1 MKSNMLML
9 VVVVAAMLPFLAI
22 SQESVCWDF
31 SNPESYKEFPLTMR
45 GVSRIENG
53 ALRATDASG
62 KPCGAVMDRIHPLAA
77 PDKAFRLTV
86 VFSLDDQFDRKMPG
100 MLWDSKYVASPNET
114 PQQQTFH
121 RGFQLF
127 IVHVNGI
134 NYRIQAAFGF
144 GTNSQVVQANMVSIP
159 PNEKHTLAMEFNASD
174 RVSFTFDGAPAGVCI
189 LHKGFLAEPYRNP
202 VLGDRIASNYW
213 PLGGSI
219 YSVTMETLPWKP
231 IQVAK
236 SAVARRV
243 FVWNEK
249 DAALKLA
256 ISNFTDAPCTNLTLI
271 ADLGEN
277 GRTELSVANVPTDKA
292 TIVPLPVNTL
302 LLPGEYAMNL
312 SLKDAQGKLLASGK
326 ESFFITPDLGDYMP
340 VMLWGG
346 LPVETCSRIGFTH
359 TGMSLVPHDGSLNAS
374 AYGAYIDLM
383 DSYFKHGIC
392 TYCPVTLDRRFTKP
406 GRFLRV
412 GPNNSKYDPSSVDPS
427 REELQQEILK
437 HVELSAINMGGHP
450 AWNMA
455 LSISEERDR
464 TNVDFSGRMNQAFR
478 EFSGYDMPATITD
491 KYPTPRRANLISL
504 DRIIADDD
512 PELTFYRWFWTKG
525 DGWNDLHSKITS
537 KFHEHIK
544 REFITFHD
552 PAVRVPLVWGSGGK
566 VDAIAHWTY
575 TNPDPIKIAQTTD
588 ELLAMA
594 DGCEGQKVL
603 SMTQIIWYRSAAA
616 PGRNVEN
623 PPEWVVRN
631 PDAIYMT
638 LPPDALRIA
647 FWSKI
652 SRQLAGIQYHGAN
665 SLVGGENT
673 NRYCYTNSESQ
684 EALRDV
690 VHTVVKPLG
699 PVLKKATEQPVE
711 VAILETF
718 PSTIYA
724 KEHFPVGWS
733 RGWVADL
740 HLALQW
746 AHFQPAVL
754 FDDHILTGKKLDH
767 LKVLFIPGAELMT
780 RKVVNKVKELQDRGV
795 IIVGDE
801 FTPPELSVDLRIA
814 SVQRN
819 DLEPQK
825 SKAELQQL
833 GLQIAEAL
841 CSQYQ
846 SRFKAS
852 SQDVVL
858 RTRQAGAGEYLFMV
872 NDKRTF
878 GDYIGQWRRVME
890 KGLPNVAQIAVKTDA
905 KAIYDAIEHKPVAF
919 KRNGEYAE
927 FDAEFS
933 PAGGK
938 MLVMLPAAIAGVHVE
953 VAAPEVARG
962 GEFQITASVL
972 DAENKVIEALLPVEV
987 TISDGHG
994 DRLPGSGHY
1003 AMQNGR
1009 LVIHEHVASNMAAGK
1024 VRVNVFC
1031 QSSGKSGFA
1040 EFTVR

>member
-1 MKSNMLML
+1 MRTYTSFILFAVL
-9 VVVVAAMLPFLAI
+9 LPFLVL
-22 SQESVCWDF
+22 SQESTTWDF
-31 SNPESYKEFPLTMR
+31 SKPESYKEYSFTLR
-45 GVSRIENG
+45 GESKIADG
-53 ALRATDASG
+53 ALQAVDASG
-62 KPCGAVMDRIHPLAA
+62 KAGGAVMDKIHPLAA
-77 PDKAFRLTV
+77 PDKAFRLTI
-86 VFSLDDQFDRKMPG
+86 VFSLDGQFERKLPG
-100 MLWDSKYVASPNET
+100 MLWDSKYIASPNGT
-114 PQQQTFH
+114 PQQQEFH

-144 GTNSQVVQANMVSIP
+144 GSTSQVVQANMVSIA
-159 PNEKHTLAMEFNASD
+159 PNEKHTLSMEFNASD
-174 RVSFTFDGAPAGVCI
+174 RVSFTFDDAPAGVCI
-189 LHKGFLAEPYRNP
+189 LNKGFLAVPHRNP

-219 YSVTMETLPWKP
+219 YSVTMEKLPWKP
-231 IQVAK
+231 IQIAK

-249 DAALKLA
+249 DAVLNLA
-256 ISNFTDAPCTNLTLI
+256 ISNFTDTPYSNLTLL
-271 ADLGEN
+271 ADLGAN
-277 GRTELSVANVPTDKA
+277 GKTEIAVANVATDQV

-302 LLPGEYAMNL
+302 LLPGDYDVNL
-312 SLKDAQGKLLASGK
+312 TLKDAQGAELASGK
-326 ESFFITPDLGDYMP
+326 ESFTVTPDLGDYMT

-346 LPVETCSRIGFTH
+346 LPVETCCRIGFTH
-359 TGMSLVPHDGSLNAS
+359 TGMSLVPHEGSLNAS

-383 DSYFKHGIC
+383 DSYFKHGIS
-392 TYCPVTLDRRFTKP
+392 TYCPVTLDRRFTKH

-412 GPNNSKYDPSSVDPS
+412 GPNNSKYDPPSVDPS
-427 REELQQEILK
+427 REELQREILK
-437 HVELSAINMGGHP
+437 QVELSAINLGGHP

-478 EFSGYDMPATITD
+478 EFSGYDIPATITG
-491 KYPTPRRANLISL
+491 KYPVPRRANLIAL

-512 PELTFYRWFWTKG
+512 PELTFYRWFWTCG
-525 DGWNDLHSKITS
+525 DGWNDLHTKIAA

-544 REFITFHD
+544 RDFTTFHD

-616 PGRNVEN
+616 PGTNVEN
-623 PPEWVVRN
+623 PPEWVRRN

-652 SRQLAGIQYHGAN
+652 SRQIAGIQYHGAN

-684 EALRDV
+684 EALREV
-690 VHTVVKPLG
+690 IHTVAKPLG
-699 PVLKKATEQPVE
+699 PVLKKAAEQPVE

-718 PSTIYA
+718 PSTIFA
-724 KEHFPVGWS
+724 QENFPIGWS

-746 AHFQPAVL
+746 AHFQPAVI

-767 LKVLFIPGAELMT
+767 LKVLFIPGAEIMT
-780 RKVVNKVKELQDRGV
+780 RNVVNKVKELQNHGV

-814 SVQRN
+814 SVPRN
-819 DLEPQK
+819 DLDPQK
-825 SKAELQQL
+825 SKADLQQL
-833 GLQIAEAL
+833 GRQIAEAL
-841 CSQYQ
+841 GSQYQ

-852 SQDVVL
+852 NQDVVL
-858 RTRQAGAGEYLFMV
+858 RTRQAGTGEYLFMV

-878 GDYIGQWRRVME
+878 GDYIGQWGRVME
-890 KGLPNVAQIAVKTDA
+890 KGLPNAAQITVKTDA
-905 KAIYDAIEHKPVAF
+905 HAIYDPIEHKSVPF
-919 KRNGEYAE
+919 KRNGG
-927 FDAEFS
+927 FAEFS
-933 PAGGK
+933 AEFPPAGGK
-938 MLVMLPAAIAGVHVE
+938 MLVMLPEAIASVKVE
-953 VAAPEVARG
+953 VSTPQVARG
-962 GEFQITASVL
+962 GEYKIFATIC
-972 DAENKVIEALLPVEV
+972 DADNKVIDALLPVEV
-987 TISDGHG
+987 AVTDAQGK
-994 DRLPGSGHY
+994 RLPGSGFY
-1003 AMQNGR
+1003 AMQNGKLTIR
-1009 LVIHEHVASNMAAGK
+1009 EHAASNMATGK
-1024 VRVNVFC
+1024 VRVNVLC
-1031 QSSGKSGFA
+1031 QSSGKNGSA
-1040 EFTVR
+1040 ELVVH

>member
-1 MKSNMLML
+1 
-9 VVVVAAMLPFLAI
+9 MLPFLAI
-22 SQESVCWDF
+22 SQESVTWDF
-31 SNPESYKEFPLTMR
+31 SKPESYKDCPLTLR
-45 GVSRIENG
+45 GTSIIENG
-53 ALRATDASG
+53 ALRAIDASG
-62 KPCGAVMDRIHPLAA
+62 KPCGALMDKIHPLAA

-86 VFSLDDQFDRKMPG
+86 VFSLDDQFERKMPG
-100 MLWDSKYVASPNET
+100 MLWDSKYIASPNET

-127 IVHVNGI
+127 IGHVNGI
-134 NYRIQAAFGF
+134 NYRIQAAFGY
-144 GTNSQVVQANMVSIP
+144 GTTSQVIQANMVSIP

-189 LHKGFLAEPYRNP
+189 LNKGFLAEPYRNP

-219 YSVTMETLPWKP
+219 YSVTMEKLPWKP

-249 DAALKLA
+249 DAVLKLA
-256 ISNFTDAPCTNLTLI
+256 ISNFTDAPCSNLTLI

-277 GRTELSVANVPTDKA
+277 GRMELPVATVETGRA

-302 LLPGEYAMNL
+302 LLPGEYAVNL
-312 SLKDAQGKLLASGK
+312 SLKDAQGNLLASGK
-326 ESFFITPDLGDYMP
+326 ETFFITPDLGDYMT

-392 TYCPVTLDRRFTKP
+392 TYCPITLDRRFTKP
-406 GRFLRV
+406 GCFLRV
-412 GPNNSKYDPSSVDPS
+412 GPNNSKYDPASVDPS

-491 KYPTPRRANLISL
+491 KYPTPRRANLISP
-504 DRIIADDD
+504 DRIIADDA

-525 DGWNDLHSKITS
+525 DGWNDLHSKITA
-537 KFHEHIK
+537 KLHEHIK

-616 PGRNVEN
+616 PGKNVEN

-754 FDDHILTGKKLDH
+754 FDDHLLTGKKLDH

-780 RKVVNKVKELQDRGV
+780 RNVVNKVKELQDKGV

-801 FTPPELSVDLRIA
+801 FTPPELSVDLRIT

-819 DLEPQK
+819 DLDPQK

-833 GLQIAEAL
+833 GRQIAEAL
-841 CSQYQ
+841 GSQYQ

-852 SQDVVL
+852 NQDVVL
-858 RTRQAGAGEYLFMV
+858 RTRQAGAGEYLFML

-878 GDYIGQWRRVME
+878 GDYIGQWKRVME
-890 KGLPNVAQIAVKTDA
+890 KGLPNAAHIALKTDA
-905 KAIYDAIEHKPVAF
+905 KTIYDAIEHKAVPF
-919 KRNGEYAE
+919 KRNGDYAE
-927 FDAEFS
+927 FDAEFP

-938 MLVMLPAAIAGVHVE
+938 MLVMLPAAIAGVRME
-953 VAAPEVARG
+953 LSAPEVPRG
-962 GEFQITASVL
+962 GEYQLAASVL
-972 DAENKVIEALLPVEV
+972 DADNKVIDALLPVEV
-987 TISDGHG
+987 TITDAQGK
-994 DRLPGSGHY
+994 RLPGSGFY

-1009 LVIHEHVASNMAAGK
+1009 LVIREHAATNMLPGK
-1024 VRVNVFC
+1024 IRVNVLC
-1031 QSSGKSGFA
+1031 QSSGKTATA
-1040 EFTVR
+1040 EFEVR

>member
-1 MKSNMLML
+1 MKTNTLIL
-9 VVVVAAMLPFLAI
+9 LVAALLPFMAFADD
-22 SQESVCWDF
+22 SVCWDF
-31 SNPESYKEFPLTMR
+31 SKPETFKECPFILR
-45 GVSRIENG
+45 GESKIANG
-53 ALRATDASG
+53 ALQALDASG
-62 KPCGAVMDRIHPLAA
+62 KPCGAVMEKIHPLAA

-86 VFSLDDQFDRKMPG
+86 VFSLDAQFERKLPG

-114 PQQQTFH
+114 PQQQTYH

-127 IVHVNGI
+127 LVHNNGI

-144 GTNSQVVQANMVSIP
+144 GTTSQVVQGNQVSIP
-159 PNEKHTLAMEFNASD
+159 PNEKHTLSMEFNASD
-174 RVSFTFDGAPAGVCI
+174 RVSFTFNGAPAGVCI
-189 LHKGFLAEPYRNP
+189 LHKGYLAAPYRNP
-202 VLGDRIASNYW
+202 VLGDRQASNYW

-219 YSVTMETLPWKP
+219 YSVTMEKLPWRP

-236 SAVARRV
+236 SPVARRV

-249 DAALKLA
+249 DAVLKLA
-256 ISNFTDAPCTNLTLI
+256 INNFTDTPCTNLTLL
-271 ADLGEN
+271 ADMGEN
-277 GRTELSVANVPTDKA
+277 GKKEIAVASVATDQA
-292 TIVPLPVNTL
+292 TIVPLPVNTH
-302 LLPGEYAMNL
+302 LLPGEYDVNL
-312 SLKDAQGKLLASGK
+312 TLKDDQGNLLASNK
-326 ESFFITPDLGDYMP
+326 ETFTVTPDLGDYMT

-359 TGMSLVPHDGSLNAS
+359 TGMSLVPHEGSLNAS

-383 DSYFKHGIC
+383 DSYFKHGIS
-392 TYCPVTLDRRFTKP
+392 TYCPVTLDRRFTSKK
-406 GRFLRV
+406 RFLRV
-412 GPNNSKYDPSSVDPS
+412 GPNNSSWEPPSVDPS

-437 HVELSAINMGGHP
+437 HVELSAINLGGHP

-478 EFSGYDMPATITD
+478 EFSGYDMPSTITG
-491 KYPTPRRANLISL
+491 KYPIPRRANLISL

-512 PELTFYRWFWTKG
+512 PELTFYRWFWTCG
-525 DGWNDLHSKITS
+525 DGWNDLHTKIAA

-544 REFITFHD
+544 RDFITFHD

-616 PGRNVEN
+616 PGTNVEN
-623 PPEWVVRN
+623 KPEWVIRN

-647 FWSKI
+647 FWTKI

-699 PVLKKATEQPVE
+699 PVLKKAAEQPVE

-718 PSTIYA
+718 SSTIYA
-724 KEHFPVGWS
+724 QENFPIGWS

-767 LKVLFIPGAELMT
+767 LKVLFIPGAEIMT
-780 RKVVNKVKELQDRGV
+780 RNVVNKIKELQAKGV

-801 FTPPELSVDLRIA
+801 FTPPELSVDLRIM
-814 SVQRN
+814 SVPRN
-819 DLEPQK
+819 DLDPQK
-825 SKAELQQL
+825 SKADLQQL
-833 GLQIAEAL
+833 GRQIADAL
-841 CSQYQ
+841 ASQYQ
-846 SRFKAS
+846 SRFKS
-852 SQDVVL
+852 SNQDVVL
-858 RTRQAGAGEYLFMV
+858 RTRQAGTGEYLFMV

-878 GDYIGQWRRVME
+878 GDYIGQWKRVME
-890 KGLPNVAQIAVKTDA
+890 KGLPNAAQIAVKTDA
-905 KAIYDAIEHKPVAF
+905 KAIYDAIEHKAVAF
-919 KRNGEYAE
+919 KRNGEFAE
-927 FDAEFS
+927 FAAEFP

-938 MLVMLPAAIAGVHVE
+938 MLVMLPAAIAAVNVE
-953 VAAPEVARG
+953 VSTAEVARG
-962 GEFQITASVL
+962 GEYEIAATVC
-972 DAENKVIEALLPVEV
+972 DADNKVIDALLPVEV
-987 TISDGHG
+987 TITDVQGK
-994 DRLPGSGHY
+994 RLPGSGFY

-1009 LVIHEHVASNMAAGK
+1009 LIIREHAASNMTTGK
-1024 VRVNVFC
+1024 VRIKVFC
-1031 QSSGKSGFA
+1031 QSSGKSGSA
-1040 EFTVR
+1040 EFVVR